1 MTAQGVDAGIA
12 EIGQRPL
19 RLDGCRSADD
29 SVTAMKLLACVT
41 SCDRPLL
48 HRNAV
53 ESHLR
58 LVAERGSRLAGPEND
73 TSELWRA

>member
-1 MTAQGVDAGIA
+1 
-12 EIGQRPL
+12 
-19 RLDGCRSADD
+19 
-29 SVTAMKLLACVT
+29 MKLLACVT

-58 LVAERGSRLAGPEND
+58 LVAERGFRLARTEND